1 MTHTSFLPIKDNN
14 EIFFLIFCLFINTQ
28 LFANTLE
35 EALSLAYKNNPSI
48 QAKRSDLRANDELVS
63 ISSSEFF
70 PKIRFV
76 GSYGESITNYNK
88 TDEIKLK
95 PRVAKIES
103 EQIIFSGGRLVNNR
117 YQSLNFVAASR
128 ADLNILEQEI
138 LFSAAEAFF
147 NVLTSQKILE
157 LREVNLDVL
166 NERLEVAKIQFE
178 VGELTLTDVAQSE
191 ARLSLS
197 KANLAEARSNLER
210 SKAIYKSIIGV
221 IPTNLSNDFISFTL
235 PKTLEEALSIANVKS
250 PYIKFAEKSEL
261 SSRYGIKSAK
271 SKLLPSI
278 SLIGEFSNSEE
289 LLFSIDGDAYQVM
302 GVLSMPIFSG
312 GLNWSNIRKAQ
323 EINIRDKFQ
332 LTEAKRFVIQ
342 EVKSAFAQYNSSL
355 IKVNSSKKQFEA
367 NKIALEG
374 VKEEFELGTRTN
386 LDVLDA
392 EQEFLD
398 SQVSMISSENNSKLS
413 MFYLLLSIGSL
424 NPDVL
429 SLPVSKYDPNFNY
442 NKVKNIKLGWKRFK
456 DIKNL
461 D

>member
-1 MTHTSFLPIKDNN
+1 MI
-14 EIFFLIFCLFINTQ
+14 IFFLIFCLFLNTQ

-70 PKIRFV
+70 PKIRVV
-76 GSYGESITNYNK
+76 GFYGETITNYK
-88 TDEIKLK
+88 ETDEIKLK
-95 PRVAKIES
+95 PRVAKIEA
-103 EQIIFSGGRLVNNR
+103 EQIIFSGGRLINNR
-117 YQSLNFVAASR
+117 FQSLNFVAAIR

-147 NVLTSQKILE
+147 NVLTNQKIVE

-197 KANLAEARSNLER
+197 QANLAEARSNLEK

-221 IPTNLSNDFISFTL
+221 MPTNLSNDFIKFTL
-235 PKTLEEALSIANVKS
+235 PTTLEEALSIANSKS

-271 SKLLPSI
+271 SKLLPSV
-278 SLIGEFSNSEE
+278 SLKGEFSNSEE
-289 LLFSIDGDAYQVM
+289 LLFSMDGDAYQVM

-332 LTEAKRFVIQ
+332 LAEARRFVIK

-398 SQVSMISSENNSKLS
+398 SQVSVISSENNSKLS

-424 NPDVL
+424 NHDVL
-429 SLPVSKYDPNFNY
+429 SLSASKYDPNLNY
-442 NKVKNIKLGWKRFK
+442 TKVKNIKLGWKRFK

>member
-1 MTHTSFLPIKDNN
+1 MK
-14 EIFFLIFCLFINTQ
+14 IFIYIFCLFLNTTLQ
-28 LFANTLE
+28 ANSLE
-35 EALSLAYKNNPSI
+35 EALSLAYKKNPSI
-48 QAKRSDLRANDELVS
+48 QAKRAELRSNDELVS
-63 ISSSEFF
+63 LSSSEFF
-70 PKIRFV
+70 PKIRFI
-76 GSYGESITNYNK
+76 GSYGELVTNYK
-88 TDEIKLK
+88 EVDEIRLR
-95 PRVAKIES
+95 PNVTKIEA
-103 EQIIFSGGRLVNNR
+103 EQIIFSGGRLINNR
-117 YQSLNFVAASR
+117 SQSLNLVAASR
-128 ADLNILEQEI
+128 ADLEILEQEI

-147 NVLTSQKILE
+147 NVLTNEKIVE

-197 KANLAEARSNLER
+197 QANLAEARSNLEK
-210 SKAIYKSIIGV
+210 SKAIYRSIIGV
-221 IPTNLSNDFISFTL
+221 IPVNLSNNTINLSL
-235 PKTLEEALSIANVKS
+235 PMTIEDAISIANVKS
-250 PYIKFAEKSEL
+250 PYLKFAEKSEL
-261 SSRYGIKSAK
+261 SSRFAVKSAK
-271 SKLLPSI
+271 ARLLPSL
-278 SLIGEFSNSEE
+278 SLKGEFSNSEE
-289 LLFSIDGDAYQVM
+289 MLFNADGDAYQLM
-302 GVLSMPIFSG
+302 GVISMPIFSG

-332 LTEAKRFVIQ
+332 LIEAKRFVNQ

-367 NKIALEG
+367 NQIALEG

-398 SQVSMISSENNSKLS
+398 SQVSMISSENNLKLS

-424 NPDVL
+424 SPEEL
-429 SLPVSKYDPNFNY
+429 SLPISKYVPNENY
-442 NKVKNIKLGWKRFK
+442 NKVKNIKFGWKRFK

>member
-1 MTHTSFLPIKDNN
+1 MKIYIFLV
-14 EIFFLIFCLFINTQ
+14 FCLFLNTQ
-28 LFANTLE
+28 LLSNTLE
-35 EALSLAYKNNPSI
+35 EALSLAYKKNPSI
-48 QAKRSDLRANDELVS
+48 LAKRANLRSNDELVS
-63 ISSSEFF
+63 ISSSEFY
-70 PKIRFV
+70 PKIRII
-76 GSYGESITNYNK
+76 GSYGETVTNYND

-95 PRVAKIES
+95 PSVAKVEA
-103 EQIIFSGGRLVNNR
+103 EQIIFSGGRLLSNR
-117 YQSLNFVAASR
+117 SQSLNFVAASR
-128 ADLNILEQEI
+128 ADLNILEQEV

-147 NVLTSQKILE
+147 NVLTSQKIVE

-197 KANLAEARSNLER
+197 QANLAEATSNLEK

-221 IPTNLSNDFISFTL
+221 SPINLSNDFINFSL
-235 PKTLEEALSIANVKS
+235 PITIEEALSIANAKS

-271 SKLLPSI
+271 SKLLPSL

-289 LLFSIDGDAYQVM
+289 MLFNMDGNAYQLM

-323 EINIRDKFQ
+323 EINIRDRFQ
-332 LTEAKRFVIQ
+332 LVEARRFVAQ
-342 EVKSAFAQYNSSL
+342 EVKSAFYEYSSSL

-424 NPDVL
+424 NPDIL
-429 SLPVSKYDPNFNY
+429 SLPVSKYDPNLNY

>member
-1 MTHTSFLPIKDNN
+1 MI
-14 EIFFLIFCLFINTQ
+14 IFFLIFCLFLNTE

-70 PKIRFV
+70 PKIRIV
-76 GSYGESITNYNK
+76 GSYGESITNYK
-88 TDEIKLK
+88 ETDEIRLK
-95 PRVAKIES
+95 PKVAKIEA

-117 YQSLNFVAASR
+117 SQSLNFVAASR

-147 NVLTSQKILE
+147 NVLTSKKIVE

-197 KANLAEARSNLER
+197 QANLAEARSNLEK

-221 IPTNLSNDFISFTL
+221 MPTNLSNDFIKFTL
-235 PKTLEEALSIANVKS
+235 PTTLEEALSIANSKS

-271 SKLLPSI
+271 SKLLPSV
-278 SLIGEFSNSEE
+278 SLKGEFSNSEE
-289 LLFSIDGDAYQVM
+289 LLFSMDGDAYQVM

-332 LTEAKRFVIQ
+332 LAEARRFVIK

>member
-1 MTHTSFLPIKDNN
+1 MI
-14 EIFFLIFCLFINTQ
+14 IFFLIFCLFLNTQ

-70 PKIRFV
+70 PKIRVV
-76 GSYGESITNYNK
+76 GFYGETITNYK
-88 TDEIKLK
+88 ETDEIKLK
-95 PRVAKIES
+95 PRVAKIEA
-103 EQIIFSGGRLVNNR
+103 EQIIFSGGRLINNR
-117 YQSLNFVAASR
+117 FQSLNFVAAIR

-147 NVLTSQKILE
+147 NVLTNQKIVE

-197 KANLAEARSNLER
+197 QANLAEARSNLEK

-221 IPTNLSNDFISFTL
+221 TPLNLSNDFINFTL
-235 PKTLEEALSIANVKS
+235 PTTLEEALSIASVKS

-289 LLFSIDGDAYQVM
+289 MLFNMDGDAYQLM

-332 LTEAKRFVIQ
+332 LTEAKRFVTQ

-413 MFYLLLSIGSL
+413 MFYLLLSVGSL

-429 SLPVSKYDPNFNY
+429 SLPISKYDPNLNY

>member
-1 MTHTSFLPIKDNN
+1 MKKYI
-14 EIFFLIFCLFINTQ
+14 FLIFCLFLNTQ
-28 LFANTLE
+28 LLSNTLE
-35 EALSLAYKNNPSI
+35 EALSLAYKKNPLI
-48 QAKRSDLRANDELVS
+48 QAKRADLRSDDELVS
-63 ISSSEFF
+63 MSSSEFY
-70 PKIRFV
+70 PKIRII
-76 GSYGESITNYNK
+76 GSYGETVVNYNE

-95 PRVAKIES
+95 PNVAKIEA
-103 EQIIFSGGRLVNNR
+103 EQIIFSGGRLINNR
-117 YQSLNFVAASR
+117 SQSLNFVAASR

-138 LFSAAEAFF
+138 LFAAAEAFF
-147 NVLTSQKILE
+147 NVLTNQKIVE

-197 KANLAEARSNLER
+197 QANLAEARSNLEK
-210 SKAIYKSIIGV
+210 SKAIYQSIIGV
-221 IPTNLSNDFISFTL
+221 SPVNLSNDFINFSL
-235 PKTLEEALSIANVKS
+235 PTTIEEALSIANARS
-250 PYIKFAEKSEL
+250 PYIKFAEKLEL

-271 SKLLPSI
+271 SKLLPSL

-289 LLFSIDGDAYQVM
+289 MLFNTDGDAYQLM

-332 LTEAKRFVIQ
+332 LVEARRFVSQ
-342 EVKSAFAQYNSSL
+342 EVKSAFSQYNSSS
-355 IKVNSSKKQFEA
+355 IKVNSSEKQFEA

-398 SQVSMISSENNSKLS
+398 SQVSMISSENNLKLS
-413 MFYLLLSIGSL
+413 MFYLLLSVGSL
-424 NPDVL
+424 NPDFL
-429 SLPVSKYDPNFNY
+429 SLPISKYDPILNY

>member
-1 MTHTSFLPIKDNN
+1 MKKYI
-14 EIFFLIFCLFINTQ
+14 FLIFCLFLNTQ
-28 LFANTLE
+28 LLSNTLE
-35 EALSLAYKNNPSI
+35 EALSLAYKKNPLI
-48 QAKRSDLRANDELVS
+48 QAKRADLRSDDELVS
-63 ISSSEFF
+63 MSSSEFY
-70 PKIRFV
+70 PKIRII
-76 GSYGESITNYNK
+76 GSYGETVVNYNE

-95 PRVAKIES
+95 PNVAKIEA
-103 EQIIFSGGRLVNNR
+103 EQIIFSGGRLLNNR
-117 YQSLNFVAASR
+117 SQSLNFVAASR

-138 LFSAAEAFF
+138 LFAAAESFF
-147 NVLTSQKILE
+147 NVLTNQKIVE

-197 KANLAEARSNLER
+197 QANLAEARSNLEK
-210 SKAIYKSIIGV
+210 SKAIYQSIIGV
-221 IPTNLSNDFISFTL
+221 SPVNLSNDFIAFSL
-235 PKTLEEALSIANVKS
+235 PTTIEEALSIANARS

-271 SKLLPSI
+271 SKLLPSL

-289 LLFSIDGDAYQVM
+289 MLFNTDGDAYQLM

-332 LTEAKRFVIQ
+332 LVEARRFVSQ
-342 EVKSAFAQYNSSL
+342 EVKSAFSQYNSSS

-398 SQVSMISSENNSKLS
+398 SQVSMISSENNLKLS
-413 MFYLLLSIGSL
+413 MFYLLLSVGSL
-424 NPDVL
+424 NPDFL
-429 SLPVSKYDPNFNY
+429 SLPISKYDPILNY

>member
-1 MTHTSFLPIKDNN
+1 MI
-14 EIFFLIFCLFINTQ
+14 IFFLIFCLFLNTQ

-70 PKIRFV
+70 PKIRVV
-76 GSYGESITNYNK
+76 GFYGETITNYK
-88 TDEIKLK
+88 ETDEIKLK
-95 PRVAKIES
+95 PRVAKIEA
-103 EQIIFSGGRLVNNR
+103 EQIIFSGGRLINNR
-117 YQSLNFVAASR
+117 FQSLNFVAAIR

-147 NVLTSQKILE
+147 NVLTNQKIVE

-197 KANLAEARSNLER
+197 KANLAEASSNLEK
-210 SKAIYKSIIGV
+210 SKAIYKSVIGV
-221 IPTNLSNDFISFTL
+221 TPLNLSNDFINFTL
-235 PKTLEEALSIANVKS
+235 PTTLEEALSIASVKS

-289 LLFSIDGDAYQVM
+289 MLFNMDGDAYQLM

-332 LTEAKRFVIQ
+332 LTEARRFVIQ

-413 MFYLLLSIGSL
+413 MFYLLLSVGSL

-429 SLPVSKYDPNFNY
+429 SLPVSKYDSNLNY
-442 NKVKNIKLGWKRFK
+442 NKVKNIKIGWKRFK

>member
-1 MTHTSFLPIKDNN
+1 MKKYI
-14 EIFFLIFCLFINTQ
+14 FLIFCLFLNTQ
-28 LFANTLE
+28 LLSNTLE
-35 EALSLAYKNNPSI
+35 EALSLAYKKNPLI
-48 QAKRSDLRANDELVS
+48 QAKRADLRSDDELVS
-63 ISSSEFF
+63 MSSSEFY
-70 PKIRFV
+70 PKIRII
-76 GSYGESITNYNK
+76 GSYGETVVNYNE

-95 PRVAKIES
+95 PNVAKIEA
-103 EQIIFSGGRLVNNR
+103 EQIIFSGGRLLNNR
-117 YQSLNFVAASR
+117 SQSLNFVAASR

-138 LFSAAEAFF
+138 LFAAAEAFF
-147 NVLTSQKILE
+147 NVLTNQKIVE

-197 KANLAEARSNLER
+197 QANLAEARSNLEK
-210 SKAIYKSIIGV
+210 SKAIYQSIIGV
-221 IPTNLSNDFISFTL
+221 SPVNLSNDFITFSL
-235 PKTLEEALSIANVKS
+235 PTTIEEALSIANARS

-271 SKLLPSI
+271 SKLLPSL

-289 LLFSIDGDAYQVM
+289 MLFNTDGDAYQLM

-332 LTEAKRFVIQ
+332 LVEARRFVSQ
-342 EVKSAFAQYNSSL
+342 EVKSAFSQYNSSS

>member
-1 MTHTSFLPIKDNN
+1 MI
-14 EIFFLIFCLFINTQ
+14 IFFLIFCLFLNTQ

-70 PKIRFV
+70 PKIRVV
-76 GSYGESITNYNK
+76 GFYGETITNYK
-88 TDEIKLK
+88 ETDEIKLK
-95 PRVAKIES
+95 PRVAKIEA
-103 EQIIFSGGRLVNNR
+103 EQIIFSGGRLINNR
-117 YQSLNFVAASR
+117 FQSLNFVAAIR

-147 NVLTSQKILE
+147 NVLTNQKIVE

-197 KANLAEARSNLER
+197 QANLAEARSNLEK

-221 IPTNLSNDFISFTL
+221 TPLNLSNDFINFTL
-235 PKTLEEALSIANVKS
+235 PTTLEEALSIASVKS

-289 LLFSIDGDAYQVM
+289 MLFNTDGDAYQLM

-332 LTEAKRFVIQ
+332 LTEARRFVIQ

-413 MFYLLLSIGSL
+413 MFYLLLSVGSL

-429 SLPVSKYDPNFNY
+429 SLPVSKYDPNLNY
-442 NKVKNIKLGWKRFK
+442 NKVKNIKIGWKRFK

>member
-1 MTHTSFLPIKDNN
+1 MK
-14 EIFFLIFCLFINTQ
+14 IFIYIFCLFLNTTLQ
-28 LFANTLE
+28 ANSLE
-35 EALSLAYKNNPSI
+35 EALSLAYKKNPSI
-48 QAKRSDLRANDELVS
+48 QAKRAELRSNDELVS
-63 ISSSEFF
+63 LSSSEFF
-70 PKIRFV
+70 PKIRFI
-76 GSYGESITNYNK
+76 GSYGELVTNYK
-88 TDEIKLK
+88 EVDEIRLR
-95 PRVAKIES
+95 PNVTKIEA
-103 EQIIFSGGRLVNNR
+103 EQIIFSGGRLINNR
-117 YQSLNFVAASR
+117 SQSLNLVAASR
-128 ADLNILEQEI
+128 ADLEILEQEI

-147 NVLTSQKILE
+147 NVLTNEKIVE

-197 KANLAEARSNLER
+197 QANLAEARSNLEK
-210 SKAIYKSIIGV
+210 SKAIYRSIIGV
-221 IPTNLSNDFISFTL
+221 IPVNLSNNTINLSL
-235 PKTLEEALSIANVKS
+235 PMTIEDAISIANVKS
-250 PYIKFAEKSEL
+250 PYLKFAEKSEL
-261 SSRYGIKSAK
+261 SSRFAVKSAK
-271 SKLLPSI
+271 ARLLPSL
-278 SLIGEFSNSEE
+278 SLKGEFSNSEE
-289 LLFSIDGDAYQVM
+289 MLFNADGDAYQLM
-302 GVLSMPIFSG
+302 GVISMPIFSG

-332 LTEAKRFVIQ
+332 LIEAKRFVNQ

-367 NKIALEG
+367 NQIALEG

-398 SQVSMISSENNSKLS
+398 SQVSMISSENNLKLS

-424 NPDVL
+424 SPEEL
-429 SLPVSKYDPNFNY
+429 SLPISKYDPNENY

>member
-1 MTHTSFLPIKDNN
+1 MI
-14 EIFFLIFCLFINTQ
+14 IFFLIFCLFLNTQ

-70 PKIRFV
+70 PKIRIV
-76 GSYGESITNYNK
+76 GSYGESITNYK
-88 TDEIKLK
+88 ETDEIRLK
-95 PRVAKIES
+95 PKVAKIEA
-103 EQIIFSGGRLVNNR
+103 EQIIFSGGRLINNR
-117 YQSLNFVAASR
+117 SQSLNFVAASR

-147 NVLTSQKILE
+147 NVLTSKKIVE

-197 KANLAEARSNLER
+197 QANLAEARSNLEK

-221 IPTNLSNDFISFTL
+221 MPTNLSNDFIKFTL
-235 PKTLEEALSIANVKS
+235 PTTLEEALSIANSKS

-271 SKLLPSI
+271 SKLLPSV
-278 SLIGEFSNSEE
+278 SLKGEFSNSEE
-289 LLFSIDGDAYQVM
+289 LLFSMDGDAYQVM

-332 LTEAKRFVIQ
+332 LAEARRFVIK

-398 SQVSMISSENNSKLS
+398 SQVSVISSENNSKLS

-424 NPDVL
+424 NHDVL
-429 SLPVSKYDPNFNY
+429 SLSASKYDPNLNY
-442 NKVKNIKLGWKRFK
+442 TKVKNIKLGWKRFK

>member
-1 MTHTSFLPIKDNN
+1 MI
-14 EIFFLIFCLFINTQ
+14 IFFLIFCLFLNTE

-70 PKIRFV
+70 PKIRIV
-76 GSYGESITNYNK
+76 GSYGESITNYK
-88 TDEIKLK
+88 ETDEIRLK
-95 PRVAKIES
+95 PKVAKIEA

-117 YQSLNFVAASR
+117 SQSLNFVAASR

-147 NVLTSQKILE
+147 NVLTSKKIVE

-197 KANLAEARSNLER
+197 QANLAEARSNLEK

-221 IPTNLSNDFISFTL
+221 MPTNLSNDFIKFTL
-235 PKTLEEALSIANVKS
+235 PTTLEEALSIANSKS

-271 SKLLPSI
+271 SKLLPSV
-278 SLIGEFSNSEE
+278 SLKGEFSNSEE
-289 LLFSIDGDAYQVM
+289 LLFSMDGDAYQVM

-332 LTEAKRFVIQ
+332 LAEARRFVIK

-398 SQVSMISSENNSKLS
+398 SQVSVISSENNSKLS

-424 NPDVL
+424 NHDVL
-429 SLPVSKYDPNFNY
+429 SLSASKYDPNLNY
-442 NKVKNIKLGWKRFK
+442 TKVKNIKLGWKRFK

>member
-1 MTHTSFLPIKDNN
+1 MK
-14 EIFFLIFCLFINTQ
+14 IFFLIFCLFLNTTLQ
-28 LFANTLE
+28 ANSLE
-35 EALSLAYKNNPSI
+35 EALSLAYKKNPSI
-48 QAKRSDLRANDELVS
+48 QAKRANLRSIDELVS
-63 ISSSEFF
+63 LSSSEFY
-70 PKIRFV
+70 PKIRFI
-76 GSYGESITNYNK
+76 GSYGETVTNYND
-88 TDEIKLK
+88 TNEIKLK
-95 PRVAKIES
+95 PSVAKVEA
-103 EQIIFSGGRLVNNR
+103 EQIIFSGGRLLNNR
-117 YQSLNFVAASR
+117 SQSLNLVAASR
-128 ADLNILEQEI
+128 ADLNILEQEV

-147 NVLTSQKILE
+147 NVLTSQKIIE
-157 LREVNLDVL
+157 LREVNLNVL

-197 KANLAEARSNLER
+197 QANLAEARSILEKN
-210 SKAIYKSIIGV
+210 KAIYKSIIGV
-221 IPTNLSNDFISFTL
+221 SPQNLSNDFIPLSL
-235 PKTLEEALSIANVKS
+235 PITIEEALSEANTKS

-261 SSRYGIKSAK
+261 SSRFGIKSAK
-271 SKLLPSI
+271 SKLLPSLR
-278 SLIGEFSNSEE
+278 LIGEFSNSEE
-289 LLFSIDGDAYQVM
+289 MLFNMDGDGYQLM
-302 GVLSMPIFSG
+302 GVVSMPIFSG

-332 LTEAKRFVIQ
+332 LVEARRFVEQ
-342 EVKSAFAQYNSSL
+342 EVKSAFSQYHSSL
-355 IKVNSSKKQFEA
+355 IKVSSSKKQFEA

-413 MFYLLLSIGSL
+413 MFYLLLSVGSL
-424 NPDVL
+424 SPDFL
-429 SLPVSKYDPNFNY
+429 SLPISKYDPNSNY
-442 NKVKNIKLGWKRFK
+442 NNVKNIKIGWKRFK

>member
-1 MTHTSFLPIKDNN
+1 MI
-14 EIFFLIFCLFINTQ
+14 IFFLIFCLFLNTQ

-70 PKIRFV
+70 PKIRVV
-76 GSYGESITNYNK
+76 GFYGETITNYK
-88 TDEIKLK
+88 ETDEIKLK
-95 PRVAKIES
+95 PRVAKIEA
-103 EQIIFSGGRLVNNR
+103 EQIIFSGGRLINNR
-117 YQSLNFVAASR
+117 FQSLNFVAAIR

-147 NVLTSQKILE
+147 NVLTNQKIVE

-197 KANLAEARSNLER
+197 QANLAEARSNLEK

-221 IPTNLSNDFISFTL
+221 TPLNLSNDFINFTL
-235 PKTLEEALSIANVKS
+235 PTTLEEALSIASVKS

-289 LLFSIDGDAYQVM
+289 MLFNMDGDAYQLM

-332 LTEAKRFVIQ
+332 LTEARRFVIQ

-413 MFYLLLSIGSL
+413 MFYLLLSVGSL

-429 SLPVSKYDPNFNY
+429 SLPVSKYDPNLNY
-442 NKVKNIKLGWKRFK
+442 NKVKNIKIGWKRFK

>member
-1 MTHTSFLPIKDNN
+1 MK
-14 EIFFLIFCLFINTQ
+14 IFFLIFCLFLNTTLQ
-28 LFANTLE
+28 ANSLE
-35 EALSLAYKNNPSI
+35 EALSLAYKKNPSI
-48 QAKRSDLRANDELVS
+48 QAKRANLRSIDELVS
-63 ISSSEFF
+63 LSSSEFY
-70 PKIRFV
+70 PKIRFI
-76 GSYGESITNYNK
+76 GSYGETVTNYND
-88 TDEIKLK
+88 TNEIKLK
-95 PRVAKIES
+95 PSVAKVEA
-103 EQIIFSGGRLVNNR
+103 EQIIFSGGRLLNNR
-117 YQSLNFVAASR
+117 SQSLNLVAASR
-128 ADLNILEQEI
+128 ADLNILEQEV

-147 NVLTSQKILE
+147 NVLTSQKIIE

-197 KANLAEARSNLER
+197 QANLAEARSILEKN
-210 SKAIYKSIIGV
+210 KAIYKSIIGV
-221 IPTNLSNDFISFTL
+221 SPQNLSNDFIPLSL
-235 PKTLEEALSIANVKS
+235 PITIEEALSEANTKS

-261 SSRYGIKSAK
+261 SSRFGIKSAK
-271 SKLLPSI
+271 SKLLPSLR
-278 SLIGEFSNSEE
+278 LIGEFSNSDEM
-289 LLFSIDGDAYQVM
+289 LFNMDGDGYQLM
-302 GVLSMPIFSG
+302 GVVSMPIFSG

-332 LTEAKRFVIQ
+332 LVEARRFVEQ
-342 EVKSAFAQYNSSL
+342 EVRSAFSQYHSSL

-413 MFYLLLSIGSL
+413 MFYLLLSVGSL
-424 NPDVL
+424 SPDFL
-429 SLPVSKYDPNFNY
+429 SLPISKYDPNSNY
-442 NKVKNIKLGWKRFK
+442 NNVKNIKIGWKRFK

>member
-1 MTHTSFLPIKDNN
+1 MK
-14 EIFFLIFCLFINTQ
+14 IFFYIFCLFLNTT
-28 LFANTLE
+28 LKANSLE
-35 EALSLAYKNNPSI
+35 EALSLAYKKNPSI
-48 QAKRSDLRANDELVS
+48 QAKRANLRSIDELVS
-63 ISSSEFF
+63 ISSSEFY
-70 PKIRFV
+70 PKIRII
-76 GSYGESITNYNK
+76 GSYGETVTNYND
-88 TDEIKLK
+88 TNEINLK
-95 PRVAKIES
+95 PSVAKVEA
-103 EQIIFSGGRLVNNR
+103 EQIIFSGGRLLNNR
-117 YQSLNFVAASR
+117 SQSLNLVAASR
-128 ADLNILEQEI
+128 ADLNILEQEV

-147 NVLTSQKILE
+147 NVLTSQKIIE

-197 KANLAEARSNLER
+197 QANLAEARSILEKN
-210 SKAIYKSIIGV
+210 KAIYKSIIGV
-221 IPTNLSNDFISFTL
+221 SPQNLSNDFFSLSL
-235 PKTLEEALSIANVKS
+235 PTTIEEALSVANTKS

-261 SSRYGIKSAK
+261 SSRFGIKSAK
-271 SKLLPSI
+271 SKLLPSLR
-278 SLIGEFSNSEE
+278 LIGEFSNSEE
-289 LLFSIDGDAYQVM
+289 MLFNMDGDGYQLM
-302 GVLSMPIFSG
+302 GVVSMPIFSG

-323 EINIRDKFQ
+323 EINIRDKFK
-332 LTEAKRFVIQ
+332 LVEARRFVEQ
-342 EVKSAFAQYNSSL
+342 EVKSAFSQYHSSL

-413 MFYLLLSIGSL
+413 MFYLLLSVGSL
-424 NPDVL
+424 SPDFL
-429 SLPVSKYDPNFNY
+429 SLPVSKYDPNSNY

>member
-1 MTHTSFLPIKDNN
+1 MK
-14 EIFFLIFCLFINTQ
+14 IFFYIFCLFLNTT
-28 LFANTLE
+28 LKANSLE
-35 EALSLAYKNNPSI
+35 EALSLAYKKNPSI
-48 QAKRSDLRANDELVS
+48 QAKRANLRSIDELVS
-63 ISSSEFF
+63 ISSSEFY
-70 PKIRFV
+70 PKIRII
-76 GSYGESITNYNK
+76 GSYGETVTNYND
-88 TDEIKLK
+88 TNEINLK
-95 PRVAKIES
+95 PSVAKVEA
-103 EQIIFSGGRLVNNR
+103 EQIIFSGGRLLNNR
-117 YQSLNFVAASR
+117 SQSLNLVAASR
-128 ADLNILEQEI
+128 ADLNILEQEV

-147 NVLTSQKILE
+147 NVLTSQKIIE

-197 KANLAEARSNLER
+197 QANLAEARSIFEKN
-210 SKAIYKSIIGV
+210 KAIYKSIIGV
-221 IPTNLSNDFISFTL
+221 SPQNLSNDFFSLSL
-235 PKTLEEALSIANVKS
+235 PTTIEEALSVANTKS

-261 SSRYGIKSAK
+261 SSRFGIKSAK
-271 SKLLPSI
+271 SKLLPSLR
-278 SLIGEFSNSEE
+278 LIGEFSNSEE
-289 LLFSIDGDAYQVM
+289 MLFNMDGDGYQLM
-302 GVLSMPIFSG
+302 GVVSMPIFSG

-323 EINIRDKFQ
+323 EINIRDKFK
-332 LTEAKRFVIQ
+332 LVEARRFVEQ
-342 EVKSAFAQYNSSL
+342 EVKSAFSQYHSSL

-413 MFYLLLSIGSL
+413 MFYLLLSVGSL
-424 NPDVL
+424 SPDFL
-429 SLPVSKYDPNFNY
+429 SLPVSKYDPNSNY

>member
-1 MTHTSFLPIKDNN
+1 MKF
-14 EIFFLIFCLFINTQ
+14 FFLIFCLFINTQ

-70 PKIRFV
+70 PKIRVV

-88 TDEIKLK
+88 TYEIKLK
-95 PRVAKIES
+95 PRVAKIEA

-221 IPTNLSNDFISFTL
+221 IPSNLSNDFISFTL

>member
-1 MTHTSFLPIKDNN
+1 MK
-14 EIFFLIFCLFINTQ
+14 IFFYIFCLFLNTT
-28 LFANTLE
+28 LKANSLE
-35 EALSLAYKNNPSI
+35 EALSLAYKKNPSI
-48 QAKRSDLRANDELVS
+48 QAKRANLRSIDELVS
-63 ISSSEFF
+63 LSSSEFY
-70 PKIRFV
+70 PKIRFI
-76 GSYGESITNYNK
+76 GSYGETVTNYND
-88 TDEIKLK
+88 TNEIKLK
-95 PRVAKIES
+95 PSVAKVEA
-103 EQIIFSGGRLVNNR
+103 EQIIFSGGRLLNNR
-117 YQSLNFVAASR
+117 SQSLNLVAASR
-128 ADLNILEQEI
+128 ADLNILEQEV

-147 NVLTSQKILE
+147 NVLTSQKIIE

-197 KANLAEARSNLER
+197 QANLAEARSILEKN
-210 SKAIYKSIIGV
+210 KAIYKSIIGV
-221 IPTNLSNDFISFTL
+221 SPQNLSNDFFSLSL
-235 PKTLEEALSIANVKS
+235 PTTIEEALSVANTKS

-261 SSRYGIKSAK
+261 SSRFGIKSAK
-271 SKLLPSI
+271 SKLLPSLR
-278 SLIGEFSNSEE
+278 LIGEFSNSEE
-289 LLFSIDGDAYQVM
+289 MLFNMDGDGYQLM
-302 GVLSMPIFSG
+302 GVVSMPIFSG

-323 EINIRDKFQ
+323 EINIRDKFK
-332 LTEAKRFVIQ
+332 LVEARRFVEQ
-342 EVKSAFAQYNSSL
+342 EVKSAFSQYHSSL

-413 MFYLLLSIGSL
+413 MFYLLLSVGSL
-424 NPDVL
+424 SPDFL
-429 SLPVSKYDPNFNY
+429 SLPISKYDPNLNY

>member
-1 MTHTSFLPIKDNN
+1 MI
-14 EIFFLIFCLFINTQ
+14 IFFLIFCLFLNTQ

-70 PKIRFV
+70 PKIRVV
-76 GSYGESITNYNK
+76 GSYGESITNYK
-88 TDEIKLK
+88 ETDEIRLK
-95 PRVAKIES
+95 PKVAKIEA

-117 YQSLNFVAASR
+117 SQSLNFVAASR

-147 NVLTSQKILE
+147 NVLTSKKIVE

-197 KANLAEARSNLER
+197 QANLAEARSNLEK

-221 IPTNLSNDFISFTL
+221 IPTNLSNDFISFAL
-235 PKTLEEALSIANVKS
+235 PTTLEEALSIANVKS

-271 SKLLPSI
+271 SKLLPSV
-278 SLIGEFSNSEE
+278 SLKGEFSNSEE
-289 LLFSIDGDAYQVM
+289 LLFSMDGDAYQVM

-332 LTEAKRFVIQ
+332 LAEARRFVIK

-398 SQVSMISSENNSKLS
+398 SQVSVISSENNSKLS

-424 NPDVL
+424 NHDVL
-429 SLPVSKYDPNFNY
+429 SLSASKYDPNLNY
-442 NKVKNIKLGWKRFK
+442 TKVKNIKLGWKRFK